1 MARFTLTRLA
11 SLIGILL
18 GLSVVV
24 FLLQAVVPADPVR
37 AMVGASATRQ
47 IVEAKRHEL
56 GLDRPLP
63 AQYAQFLGRAVRGD
77 LQMSLHT
84 RRPVRTDIAAFLPA
98 TVELAATALA
108 MAVVL
113 GGALGL
119 LTARGG
125 GASLRVTLVASASV
139 PAFLLALLLLIVFYA
154 QLHWFP
160 GSGRIS
166 PELDAPTGPT
176 GLLTVDGLL
185 AGRLDVVRDALAHLA
200 LPALCLALGPA
211 VALGRTLRSSLQTV
225 LSSDHIRT
233 ARAKGL
239 TERGVLLRHGVR
251 PALNAPLTMT
261 GLQVGMLLAG
271 VVVIESIFAWPG
283 LGLYTARAITNVD
296 FPAIVGVTLVMGG
309 VYVII
314 NALVDVAQV
323 AADPRLRPR

>member
-1 MARFTLTRLA
+1 MARFALTRLA
-11 SLIGILL
+11 SLVGILL

-37 AMVGASATRQ
+37 AMVGASATRET
-47 IVEAKRHEL
+47 VEAKRHEL

-63 AQYAQFLGRAVRGD
+63 AQYAQFLNRAVRGD
-77 LQMSLHT
+77 LSMSLHT

-98 TVELAATALA
+98 TVELAAAALA
-108 MAVVL
+108 LALVL

-125 GASLRVTLVASASV
+125 GASLRVGLVAGASV
-139 PAFLLALLLLIVFYA
+139 PAFLLALLLLVVFYA
-154 QLHWFP
+154 NLRWFP
-160 GSGRIS
+160 GSGRVS
-166 PELDAPTGPT
+166 AELDAPTGPT

-225 LSSDHIRT
+225 LGSDHIRT

-251 PALNAPLTMT
+251 PALNAPLTMA

-271 VVVIESIFAWPG
+271 VVIIESVFAWPG
-283 LGLYTARAITNVD
+283 IGLYTARSITTFD
-296 FPAIVGVTLVMGG
+296 FPAIAGVTLVMGAA
-309 VYVII
+309 YVII
-314 NALVDVAQV
+314 NALVDLAQG
-323 AADPRLRPR
+323 AADPRLRAR

>member
-1 MARFTLTRLA
+1 MARFALTRLV
-11 SLIGILL
+11 SLVGILL
-18 GLSVVV
+18 GLSVMV

-37 AMVGASATRQ
+37 AMVGASATPE

-56 GLDRPLP
+56 GLDQPLP
-63 AQYAQFLGRAVRGD
+63 AQYAQFLSRAVRGD

-98 TVELAATALA
+98 TLELAAAALA
-108 MAVVL
+108 LAVVL
-113 GGALGL
+113 GGVLGL

-125 GASLRVTLVASASV
+125 GASLRVGLVASASV

-154 QLHWFP
+154 QLRWSP

-166 PELDAPTGPT
+166 AELEAPTGPT

-225 LSSDHIRT
+225 LGSDHIRT

-283 LGLYTARAITNVD
+283 LGLYTARAITSVD
-296 FPAIVGVTLVMGG
+296 FPAIVGVTLVMGA
-309 VYVII
+309 VYVIV
-314 NALVDVAQV
+314 NALVDLAQV
-323 AADPRLRPR
+323 AADPRLRAR

>member
-296 FPAIVGVTLVMGG
+296 FPAIVGVTLVMGA

-314 NALVDVAQV
+314 NALVDLAQV
-323 AADPRLRPR
+323 AADPRLRAR